1 MKPLTLSPPLALTSA
16 LMTLACAAAYA
27 QGAVKEIGA
36 PMTPPAAIGTY
47 GMDTPSRAGL
57 KALTPAGWQL
67 MVHKKVVL
75 PATVSWS
82 ADQTWLQAVGVA
94 AQKAGAAALI
104 DWTTQTIYL
113 QPAPSQENP
122 PVAAPAAPPVAA
134 TPPSAAA
141 PAAAPLA
148 AGSTPTLAPV
158 ATLSPLVTP
167 APARVPAP
175 APAQAAAPEPAESRP
190 ASSASAVPPVSMSSA
205 ASGRADPQ
213 SRAAQAERDL
223 AAARAAAYWDARAKG
238 ERLDPGLEY
247 VEDSKG
253 RVVPVQS
260 AVPPTSTPAIAP
272 AMATAVPPISTTA
285 AVAVPAPAALTTPP
299 ASQAPPP
306 PAAALSSAIALNRP
320 DHRQAAEQLAGLH
333 GAYLDYRF
341 VGQVRL
347 PGPVTLIGADLG
359 EDVRLLQQ
367 AMGPASPVVLEYC
380 RQPSFVRALPAGQR
394 HSGAEASAC
403 QEAVARPRQEAAAPS
418 ALSPMAQQPHFAAR
432 PLAAAPGGELGAD
445 LGRVRPVTS
454 VAAGATA
461 FATLGAPAA
470 AAPAAVAAAPRAP
483 ALTLRVEPGQDLEDA
498 LRTFL
503 TGQGMRLSWESASA
517 FASTELV
524 WERSGAD
531 VVDVLRKLLPALGL
545 EAEVNLNDKTVRV
558 TDRANQVR
566 G

>member
-1 MKPLTLSPPLALTSA
+1 MKPLTSPLNLVLTTV
-16 LMTLACAAAYA
+16 LMSLACTAAHA
-27 QGAVKEIGA
+27 QAAVKEIGA
-36 PMTPPAAIGTY
+36 PLTPPTAMGTY

-57 KALTPAGWQL
+57 KALTPPGWEL

-75 PATVSWS
+75 PSTVSWS
-82 ADQTWLQAVGVA
+82 ADQTWLHAVGVA
-94 AQKAGAAALI
+94 AQKAGAVALI

-122 PVAAPAAPPVAA
+122 PVAAPATPPVAA
-134 TPPSAAA
+134 ASPSAAA
-141 PAAAPLA
+141 PAAASLA
-148 AGSTPTLAPV
+148 AESTPTLAPV
-158 ATLSPLVTP
+158 ATPSPL
-167 APARVPAP
+167 AAP
-175 APAQAAAPEPAESRP
+175 APAQAAAPRPAESRS
-190 ASSASAVPPVSMSSA
+190 ASSASTVPPVSMSSA

-213 SRAAQAERDL
+213 SHAAQAERDL
-223 AAARAAAYWDARAKG
+223 AAARAAAYRDARAKS

-260 AVPPTSTPAIAP
+260 AVAPAPAPAIAP
-272 AMATAVPPISTTA
+272 ATVTAVPPTSTTA

-299 ASQAPPP
+299 ASQASPP

-403 QEAVARPRQEAAAPS
+403 QEAVARPRQEAAVPS
-418 ALSPMAQQPHFAAR
+418 ALSPTAPLPRFAAR

-461 FATLGAPAA
+461 FATPSAPAA
-470 AAPAAVAAAPRAP
+470 AAPAAAAAPRAP
-483 ALTLRVEPGQDLEDA
+483 TLTLRVEPGQDLEDA

-517 FASTELV
+517 FASAELA

-545 EAEVNLNDKTVRV
+545 EAEVNLNEKTVRV